1 VSEGGEGVARSL
13 LRGDVVL
20 LVPLV
25 GVEGQG
31 GVGSATRPSGSGLE
45 LAGVAEDDVRAR

>member
-1 VSEGGEGVARSL
+1 
-13 LRGDVVL
+13 VL

-31 GVGSATRPSGSGLE
+31 GVGSATRPSDGGLE
-45 LAGVAEDDVRAR
+45 LAGTARDDVRAP